1 MAAATP
7 AQHQR
12 AFSRR
17 FELDC
22 AAAVAVRQAAFRDRE
37 GRARSDEAAFG
48 VDRQQ
53 LEAVGP
59 RGGPGGGEGSEG
71 RRVRGVRGVEGERR
85 DERSGRGGVGGLGI
99 AKTPRRSSSSASRR
113 SRAGRILGG

>member
-1 MAAATP
+1 MYKEHTQRIH
-7 AQHQR
+7 QHQQYQKR
-12 AFSRR
+12 QVRPWQRQHRRSTRGRSRGVSR

-53 LEAVGP
+53 LEAAIAEAL
-59 RGGPGGGEGSEG
+59 RAA
-71 RRVRGVRGVEGERR
+71 RDRR
-85 DERSGRGGVGGLGI
+85 DDACAAFVALRESEEMSGVGE
-99 AKTPRRSSSSASRR
+99 AAWVVWE
-113 SRAGRILGG
+113 

>member
-1 MAAATP
+1 MRP
-7 AQHQR
+7 WQRQHR
-12 AFSRR
+12 RSTRGRSRGVSR

-53 LEAVGP
+53 LEAAVVEALGVA
-59 RGGPGGGEGSEG
+59 RDWRDDACAAFVALRESE
-71 RRVRGVRGVEGERR
+71 EM
-85 DERSGRGGVGGLGI
+85 SGVGE
-99 AKTPRRSSSSASRR
+99 AAWVV
-113 SRAGRILGG
+113 